1 MGKLVRS
8 EPWGVALFLLV
19 SLCFGTGSA
28 AAAGKR
34 YIVTNDDQAPKVIS
48 TASFYTMSAG
58 GQLTLKAT
66 VKTGGEGISG
76 GFFGEN
82 RLQMLNDGKSQCV
95 YAAEASSGSVVGIN
109 VATLKIGG
117 AATGSSGD
125 TGFSNGMG
133 LAMNPQYLYASF
145 SDSNT
150 IGTFQVKPGCKLTFI
165 GDILVGGLLGG
176 TINAMAIHGDLMVA
190 TYTDGSI
197 ESFDVSAGTPVSNGD
212 EQKSTGSRGGST
224 YPGGIDISQDGHF
237 AIFGDT
243 SSTTVVEV
251 SDISS
256 GKLTPTIVYHLGP
269 VRSSNNVMLSPDE
282 TLLYISNTQ
291 GDRITAAFF
300 DKSTGIITKGC
311 ASTRLRGYSID
322 WSYLGSL
329 ALQNHQGTGDTLYV
343 AEFGAPSSIGVVKV
357 TSTGST
363 CVMKEIAKS
372 PVADSSSSGLLTIG
386 SFPPRAF

>member
-1 MGKLVRS
+1 MQGELWGNSSGPSRGEWRYFYWLAFVSELEVQRLLANAILSRMMIRLRRSLVL
-8 EPWGVALFLLV
+8 PLFI
-19 SLCFGTGSA
+19 LCRLAVNS
-28 AAAGKR
+28 
-34 YIVTNDDQAPKVIS
+34 
-48 TASFYTMSAG
+48 
-58 GQLTLKAT
+58 TLKAT

-82 RLQMLNDGKSQCV
+82 RLQMLNEGKSQCV

-165 GDILVGGLLGG
+165 GDLLVGGLLGG
-176 TINAMAIHGDLMVA
+176 TINAMAIHGELMVA

-237 AIFGDT
+237 RNLRRHFEN
-243 SSTTVVEV
+243 TTVVEV
-251 SDISS
+251 SDIFFRKIDTNHRLPS
-256 GKLTPTIVYHLGP
+256 GSGP
-269 VRSSNNVMLSPDE
+269 QFEQR
-282 TLLYISNTQ
+282 
-291 GDRITAAFF
+291 
-300 DKSTGIITKGC
+300 
-311 ASTRLRGYSID
+311 
-322 WSYLGSL
+322 
-329 ALQNHQGTGDTLYV
+329 H
-343 AEFGAPSSIGVVKV
+343 AEPG
-357 TSTGST
+357 
-363 CVMKEIAKS
+363 
-372 PVADSSSSGLLTIG
+372 
-386 SFPPRAF
+386 